1 MLQHQMLASYQHIV
15 ILLQLQSSDTVIS
28 SYLFSTGR
36 SWMMCW
42 EIPPPW
48 YLVVLFCLDSLVL
61 DESRGA
67 KWRAEAPAVLRQA
80 AIDVG
85 SSCKKLL

>member
-42 EIPPPW
+42 EIPPPPR

-61 DESRGA
+61 DG
-67 KWRAEAPAVLRQA
+67 RAEEQSGRQRLQQCS
-80 AIDVG
+80 G
-85 SSCKKLL
+85 KQP